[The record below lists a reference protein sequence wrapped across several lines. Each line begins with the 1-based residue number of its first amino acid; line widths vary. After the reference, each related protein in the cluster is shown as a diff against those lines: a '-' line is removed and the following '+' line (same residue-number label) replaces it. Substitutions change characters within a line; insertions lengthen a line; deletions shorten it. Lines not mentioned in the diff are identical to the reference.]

1 VPNDRGEHLKPPTN
15 TPPERGLRT
24 FSAARRQLGRAL
36 AGPLTAL
43 GDRLRGAPASDAS
56 KAAARSKYRLQQVL
70 STDRARVVEPASP
83 APIAT
88 PSSVERANPALAG
101 KRASLPAGIAGSRV
115 ESDPKDPWLALAG
128 STVGSPTPARASTLD
143 EDLAALASEVVSATM
158 PRPPEAGPRN
168 GASRSV
174 PPPLPLKA
182 SSAPSNGT
190 AKALPPPP
198 PLRTSATAPAGFA
211 QTAPAAPAPHVEELP
226 AEELLLEELLDPAA
240 VKTAPAGPETPADT
254 APGAG
259 PTQARSSKVV
269 APSAAEP
276 HPEDAPTEEPIR
288 TRSMARL
295 LASQGHHK
303 RALWIYDWLLATNA
317 ADDTLRSEAE
327 ALRSTAGA

>member
-70 STDRARVVEPASP
+70 STDRARSVEQPRPAQIAIP
-83 APIAT
+83 A
-88 PSSVERANPALAG
+88 SVERANPPATV
-101 KRASLPAGIAGSRV
+101 KRSSLPAGIAGSRI
-115 ESDPKDPWLALAG
+115 ESDAKDPWLALAG
-128 STVGSPTPARASTLD
+128 STMGSATPPQRASTLD
-143 EDLAALASEVVSATM
+143 EDLAALASEVVSATI
-158 PRPPEAGPRN
+158 PRPPEPAPRN
-168 GASRSV
+168 GVSRSI

-182 SSAPSNGT
+182 STAPNGT
-190 AKALPPPP
+190 AKPLPPPP
-198 PLRTSATAPAGFA
+198 PFRTSPTAPITVA
-211 QTAPAAPAPHVEELP
+211 QVAPARVDAAPTLEPLCTPGVKSPTPEAP
-226 AEELLLEELLDPAA
+226 AEEPNR
-240 VKTAPAGPETPADT
+240 
-254 APGAG
+254 
-259 PTQARSSKVV
+259 ARSSKV
-269 APSAAEP
+269 ALSAAEP
-276 HPEDAPTEEPIR
+276 AEDAPAEEPIR

-327 ALRSTAGA
+327 ALRATAGA

>member
-1 VPNDRGEHLKPPTN
+1 MPNDRGEHLKPPTN

-43 GDRLRGAPASDAS
+43 GDRLRGAPSSDAS

-83 APIAT
+83 APPIAT

-101 KRASLPAGIAGSRV
+101 KRASLPAGIAGSRID
-115 ESDPKDPWLALAG
+115 SDPKDPWLALAG
-128 STVGSPTPARASTLD
+128 SAMGSPTPAPASTLD
-143 EDLAALASEVVSATM
+143 EDLAALASEVVSATI
-158 PRPPEAGPRN
+158 PRPPEAAPRN
-168 GASRSV
+168 GAPRSV

-182 SSAPSNGT
+182 SNGT

-198 PLRTSATAPAGFA
+198 PLRTSATAPAECA
-211 QTAPAAPAPHVEELP
+211 QTATAAPAPHVDEAP
-226 AEELLLEELLDPAA
+226 VEELLLEELLDPAA
-240 VKTAPAGPETPADT
+240 VKTAPAGPEGPADK
-254 APGAG
+254 APVPA
-259 PTQARSSKVV
+259 PTPARSSKVV
-269 APSAAEP
+269 ALSATEP

-317 ADDTLRSEAE
+317 ADDALRSEAE

>member
-70 STDRARVVEPASP
+70 STDRARSVEQPRPAQIAPPASAGPASP
-83 APIAT
+83 PAT
-88 PSSVERANPALAG
+88 V
-101 KRASLPAGIAGSRV
+101 KRASLPAGIAGSRI

-128 STVGSPTPARASTLD
+128 STLGSAAPPARASTLD
-143 EDLAALASEVVSATM
+143 EDLAALASEVVSATI
-158 PRPPEAGPRN
+158 PRPPETAPRN
-168 GASRSV
+168 GVSRSI

-182 SSAPSNGT
+182 SSAPNGT
-190 AKALPPPP
+190 AKPLPPPP
-198 PLRTSATAPAGFA
+198 PLRTSPTAPTTVA
-211 QTAPAAPAPHVEELP
+211 QAAPAAPAPRVDETPTPEPLRTPGVRSPASPEAP
-226 AEELLLEELLDPAA
+226 AEEPSR
-240 VKTAPAGPETPADT
+240 
-254 APGAG
+254 
-259 PTQARSSKVV
+259 ARSSKV
-269 APSAAEP
+269 ALSAAEP
-276 HPEDAPTEEPIR
+276 AEDAPAEEPIR

-317 ADDTLRSEAE
+317 TDDTLRSEAE
-327 ALRSTAGA
+327 ALRATAGA